1 MSFKLTYW
9 DKDTH
14 THKQVDVDFD
24 IFILSFSR
32 SLNKDEFESLLSDIS
47 SVMWGNPIRFGNTK
61 VHIYGVDYFSYH
73 QVWLDVSEKK
83 VVVII
88 PTPLGIKFSIF
99 SSEIVQKLVFLCRKY
114 CEVKIF
120 KENKEVKP

>member
-9 DKDTH
+9 DKDTR

-24 IFILSFSR
+24 MFTLSFSR
-32 SLNKDEFESLLSDIS
+32 SLNKDEFENLLIDIS
-47 SVMWGNPIRFGNTK
+47 SAMWGNPIRFGNTK
-61 VHIYGVDYFSYH
+61 VHIYGVDYFTYH

-88 PTPLGIKFSIF
+88 PTPLGIKSYAF
-99 SSEIVQKLVFLCRKY
+99 SSEIVQKLVFLCRKC
-114 CEVKIF
+114 CEVKVF
-120 KENKEVKP
+120 ERDKEIKR